1 MIEYVRAVKGQAQNI
16 KETLPFLCPDV
27 GYIEK
32 MLSDSKAIVILA
44 KDKSNIMGV
53 VGGWLEGTPSG
64 YKDEDK
70 ILREHG
76 AYSEAHLDW
85 IAVKEEYRE
94 RGVGA
99 NLIQK
104 VCDWAR
110 KNRKEKIWVEASKD
124 KAEFYEKQSFILI
137 GRFIGEKEEEL
148 STMLKQ
154 L

>member
-1 MIEYVRAVKGQAQNI
+1 MGSGQ
-16 KETLPFLCPDV
+16 
-27 GYIEK
+27 
-32 MLSDSKAIVILA
+32 
-44 KDKSNIMGV
+44 
-53 VGGWLEGTPSG
+53 
-64 YKDEDK
+64 
-70 ILREHG
+70 
-76 AYSEAHLDW
+76 
-85 IAVKEEYRE
+85 

-99 NLIQK
+99 NLVQK

-124 KAEFYEKQSFILI
+124 KAEFYEKQSFMLI

>member
-1 MIEYVRAVKGQAQNI
+1 LIEYVRAVKGQAQNI

-27 GYIEK
+27 GYVEK
-32 MLSDSKAIVILA
+32 MLSDSKAVVILA
-44 KDKSNIMGV
+44 KDKSNIVGV
-53 VGGWLEGTPSG
+53 VGGWLEGIPSE

-99 NLIQK
+99 NLVQK
-104 VCDWAR
+104 VCDWA
-110 KNRKEKIWVEASKD
+110 RKEKIWVEASKD
-124 KAEFYEKQSFILI
+124 KAEFYEKQSLMLI